1 MVGFTDLPSELVLH
15 IIDLAEASFVDNETF
30 PISDGRKATL
40 LRFSRVSRAWRAPS
54 QMALHRRVFL
64 QNDADVNCFL
74 ACPIAGRYPTRY
86 LQLTHVSPT
95 RINLVLDQ
103 LVVRDTNRIALHGL
117 TLIEVSEFHTW
128 SLCHPALRDL
138 KSLQIDGHGR
148 GLMGRLPRD
157 LLNLPHLHSLGFV
170 TSIPRDQPGVMET
183 IISACQKTLRHIRVD
198 CGLQSEELSPV
209 YPGPGTPSLWAELD
223 LVAPRLLSV
232 SFQGLSDAL
241 TKPCKR
247 FLAKCSNLVEL
258 ELDGTALI
266 VPTLCALSPDARLRR
281 LAVGQHNHDTQKDLD
296 PGQAPKTVLRL
307 KGTLPQLSQLRELD
321 LFEHTRMTVRR
332 MQRSGDMEWLN
343 DLRREQVDVQIP
355 EPINE
360 RTAARSGVKK

>member
-170 TSIPRDQPGVMET
+170 TSIRAINPE
-183 IISACQKTLRHIRVD
+183 HIRVD
-198 CGLQSEELSPV
+198 CGLQTEELSPV

-296 PGQAPKTVLRL
+296 PGQAPR
-307 KGTLPQLSQLRELD
+307 PFS
-321 LFEHTRMTVRR
+321 
-332 MQRSGDMEWLN
+332 
-343 DLRREQVDVQIP
+343 
-355 EPINE
+355 
-360 RTAARSGVKK
+360 A